1 MRKAM
6 MSLLLLE
13 MIAFALA
20 IPMLTHLAG
29 ESTMVAVASAG
40 GAAVLCLVAGG
51 LFRTSA
57 GYWLGWLAVLAGWAL
72 GLMQPVMFFIAAIFT
87 ALYVLSFV
95 LGKKIDNA
103 QPRRSAGAH

>member
-29 ESTMVAVASAG
+29 VSTTVAVTTAG

-51 LFRTSA
+51 LFRTAA
-57 GYWLGWLAVLAGWAL
+57 GYWLGWLAMLVGWAL
-72 GLMQPVMFFIAAIFT
+72 GILAPVMFFIAAIFSG
-87 ALYVLSFV
+87 LYVLSFV

-103 QPRRSAGAH
+103 QPRRSADAH